1 VLTADALC
9 RDFLRDSLDVHPVAC
24 ADAVDVINLLHNRNT
39 IGFRLQIYA
48 IYLIYA
54 SKNHENIVIN
64 AIFNLFL
71 YIKQV

>member
-1 VLTADALC
+1 
-9 RDFLRDSLDVHPVAC
+9 
-24 ADAVDVINLLHNRNT
+24 
-39 IGFRLQIYA
+39 LQIYA